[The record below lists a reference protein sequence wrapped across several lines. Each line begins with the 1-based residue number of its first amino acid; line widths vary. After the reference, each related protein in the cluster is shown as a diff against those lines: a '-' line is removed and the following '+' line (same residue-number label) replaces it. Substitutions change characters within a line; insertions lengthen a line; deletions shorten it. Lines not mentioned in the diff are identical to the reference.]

1 MARDDYG
8 AISVISEEEREI
20 LGING
25 PRKPQDEDEE
35 KLFETIGKAAD
46 KIGETQIGRKIG
58 TIITVIL
65 LALLSGGA
73 NMSIIHEFMNGDD
86 EGPIGGCLE
95 SNATNYNP
103 KATFDDGSC
112 NFVVIVYGCTDPE
125 AVNYDPQAT
134 HDNGRCNILNQNPN
148 GSTNE
153 TQTNE
158 TVYGCMDIDAN
169 NYNDKATDDD
179 GSCEYEHEENHCNHT
194 DMYAWNGLSHGN
206 VSRPS
211 NSSTDFYMDFDTN
224 CDDDEDPLPILV
236 YYDLVHVLLDAN
248 DTDGD
253 GNQVY
258 YDNYVYTKV
267 FFNISG
273 WNEDYHWF
281 KYDELFETPFE
292 ENFNDIYEGYWMYY
306 IQFYA
311 DYNGDGNYHGYEDS
325 EGNFTDEWV
334 GYSSN
339 WAEGDL
345 ADWAWVLEKEEE

>member
-8 AISVISEEEREI
+8 AISVISDEEKEI
-20 LGING
+20 LGIGG
-25 PRKPQDEDEE
+25 PRKKPEEEEE

-46 KIGETQIGRKIG
+46 KIGETQVGKKIG
-58 TIITVIL
+58 TIITVVL

-73 NMSIIHEFMNGDD
+73 NMSIIHDFMNGDD

-95 SNATNYNP
+95 DNATNYNP
-103 KATFDDGSC
+103 KATYDDGSC

-134 HDNGRCNILNQNPN
+134 HDNGRCNILNQNGTGEN
-148 GSTNE
+148 NE

-169 NYNDKATDDD
+169 NYNDRATEDD

-211 NSSTDFYMDFDTN
+211 NNSLDFYMDFDTD
-224 CDDDEDPLPILV
+224 CDDEEDPLPILV
-236 YYDLVHVLLDAN
+236 YYDLVHVMIDEDEN
-248 DTDGD
+248 
-253 GNQVY
+253 GNKSMY
-258 YDNYVYTKV
+258 YDNYIYTKV
-267 FFNISG
+267 FFNVSG
-273 WNEDYHWF
+273 WTEDEHWF
-281 KYDELFETPFE
+281 EYEELFEDDLE
-292 ENFNDIYEGYWMYY
+292 ENFNDIYEGYWIYY
-306 IQFYA
+306 VSYYA
-311 DYNGDGNYHGYEDS
+311 DYDGDGDYFGYNEE
-325 EGNFTDEWV
+325 EGTDEYV

-339 WAEGDL
+339 WGNGDI
-345 ADWAWVLEKEEE
+345 EETGWILNV

>member
-1 MARDDYG
+1 M
-8 AISVISEEEREI
+8 
-20 LGING
+20 
-25 PRKPQDEDEE
+25 
-35 KLFETIGKAAD
+35 
-46 KIGETQIGRKIG
+46 
-58 TIITVIL
+58 

-73 NMSIIHEFMNGDD
+73 NMTILHDFFNGDD

-134 HDNGRCNILNQNPN
+134 HDNGRCNILNQSPN
-148 GSTNE
+148 STNNE

-169 NYNDKATDDD
+169 NYNDKATEDD

-194 DMYAWNGLSHGN
+194 YMYAWEGLSHGN
-206 VSRPS
+206 ISRPS
-211 NSSTDFYMDFDTN
+211 NTSTDFYMDFDTN
-224 CDDDEDPLPILV
+224 CEKPEAPLPV
-236 YYDLVHVLLDAN
+236 MVHYDLVHVLLDAN

-258 YDNYVYTKV
+258 YDNYIYKQM
-267 FFNISG
+267 FFNVSG
-273 WNEDYHWF
+273 WTEDYHWF
-281 KYDELFETPFE
+281 KYDDMFETPFE

-306 IQFYA
+306 VSFYA
-311 DYNGDGNYHGYEDS
+311 DFNGDGDYYGYEDD
-325 EGNFTDEWV
+325 EGNFIEEWV
-334 GYSSN
+334 GYSTN
-339 WAEGDL
+339 WQEGEL
-345 ADWAWVLEKEEE
+345 ADWAWTLEEEE